1 MAPSLSR
8 SSRDT
13 FVDLKVLTKSYDL
26 PSRFLFWTQR
36 TDFGHNSLFGAVS
49 KCVQNQNVS
58 KTRGEVYARRSD
70 WRGVW
75 KTTWLT
81 RLRNARWWNRWG
93 HDARG
98 FGHNWTHWT
107 QRLLSGL
114 CVQHIGLHLC
124 VQNMFTMFFGTRS
137 PHDLAEYYSLSHL
150 PKYKIDLM
158 ISFRE
163 IWFWTQSSILDRFS
177 S

>member
-1 MAPSLSR
+1 MICL
-8 SSRDT
+8 RD
-13 FVDLKVLTKSYDL
+13 FC
-26 PSRFLFWTQR
+26 
-36 TDFGHNSLFGAVS
+36 FGHNVLILDTTASLELCPNVS
-49 KCVQNQNVS
+49 KNQNVS

-81 RLRNARWWNRWG
+81 RLRNARWWNHRG

-163 IWFWTQSSILDRFS
+163 IWFWTQSSILDTFS
-177 S
+177 SGNGGCVQNSKMCPKRW